1 MINAL
6 SNVKDEFI
14 SNIIQLLWDETFEKT
29 EIVEFEINEIKTYN
43 YNKQSNQ
50 HLLYLDIG
58 GEKWLYKILK

>member
-1 MINAL
+1 MINTL

-29 EIVEFEINEIKTYN
+29 EIVKFEINEIKTYN
-43 YNKQSNQ
+43 YNKQS
-50 HLLYLDIG
+50 LYLDIG